1 MGAPSSYGGATS
13 GPMAIS
19 EGGGGGYGSSL
30 PLLGFSIPAS
40 IICAVPLLN
49 RPFVVGPGYSPIL
62 EKLVTN
68 TTTRQFVDL
77 AD

>member
-1 MGAPSSYGGATS
+1 MDQWLFLR
-13 GPMAIS
+13 
-19 EGGGGGYGSSL
+19 GGGHGSSL
-30 PLLGFSIPAS
+30 PLSGFSIPAS

-49 RPFVVGPGYSPIL
+49 RPFVVGPGNSPIL

>member
-1 MGAPSSYGGATS
+1 MGAPSSCGGATS

-19 EGGGGGYGSSL
+19 EGGGGHGSSL
-30 PLLGFSIPAS
+30 PLSGFSIPAS

-49 RPFVVGPGYSPIL
+49 RPFVVGPGNSPIL

>member
-1 MGAPSSYGGATS
+1 MGAPSSCGGATS

-19 EGGGGGYGSSL
+19 EGGGMAHL
-30 PLLGFSIPAS
+30 CHFQAS

-49 RPFVVGPGYSPIL
+49 RPFVVGPGNSPTL